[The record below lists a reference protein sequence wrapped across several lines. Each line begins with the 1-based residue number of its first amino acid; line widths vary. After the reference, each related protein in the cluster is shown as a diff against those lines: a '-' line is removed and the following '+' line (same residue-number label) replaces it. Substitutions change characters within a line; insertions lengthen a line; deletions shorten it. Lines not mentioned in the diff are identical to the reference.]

1 MVVKRTIVSI
11 GGCIVFWFLSGHA
24 PCSDAPTRNSE
35 GNRSMPNPTTS
46 DQTNHAIV
54 MSREQAAKA
63 VADAIGLVKYDLA
76 DVHVE
81 VAPLSHESLPCLAK
95 PLRGQDTLRI
105 VFKNLSLPKA
115 SGRAGLI
122 NPHIRN
128 LVVFL
133 APASG
138 HVMKVTSV
146 WPQGVPRIAEFP
158 SCVEEERQM
167 GDFDRYTG
175 LPMGAPKCTLFDAI
189 AKSRPW
195 SNNVKQIHACYVLH
209 SNAFYKDRPVWVVQ
223 LRGFGPMPFSLPGGV
238 EGEIPEDGRNHLRNI
253 VDAETGEW
261 LGADT
266 IPQPAGPLENRY

>member
-1 MVVKRTIVSI
+1 MPASPNR
-11 GGCIVFWFLSGHA
+11 
-24 PCSDAPTRNSE
+24 DAT
-35 GNRSMPNPTTS
+35 
-46 DQTNHAIV
+46 DLAIA
-54 MSREQAAKA
+54 MSKEEAAKA
-63 VADAIGLVKYDLA
+63 VADAIGLVQYDPA
-76 DVHVE
+76 DVYVE
-81 VAPLSHESLPCLAK
+81 VAPLSHESLPFLAK
-95 PLRGQDTLRI
+95 PLSGQETLRI
-105 VFKNLSLPKA
+105 VFSNLPLHKA
-115 SGRAGLI
+115 SGRAELV
-122 NPHIRN
+122 NPHIRT

-167 GDFDRYTG
+167 GDLDRYTG
-175 LPMGAPKCTLFDAI
+175 LPMRAPKCTLFDAI

-195 SNNVKQIHACYVLH
+195 SNDVKQIHACYVLH
-209 SNAFYKDRPVWVVQ
+209 SNATYKDRPVWVVQ